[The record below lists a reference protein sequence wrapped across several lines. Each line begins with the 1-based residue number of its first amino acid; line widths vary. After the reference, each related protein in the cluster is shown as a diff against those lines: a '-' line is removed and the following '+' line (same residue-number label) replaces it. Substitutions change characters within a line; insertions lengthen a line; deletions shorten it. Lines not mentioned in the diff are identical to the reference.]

1 MISLS
6 SLVLSFL
13 LIFIA
18 EIGDKS
24 QLVILSLATK
34 FKVEQ
39 EKNNIKNHKDY
50 NAKDKGVIKVTW
62 KIIFGASV
70 AFASLNLLAVIFGS
84 TVISFISI
92 DLVYLIAGII
102 FIVFSVLNIISFFN
116 SQKET
121 QIDTENEVAIEISES
136 ENKLKKFKL
145 IKHI

>member
-39 EKNNIKNHKDY
+39 EKNNIVLENIEIEDDNGLKIIASEKVPSLIKKEDY
-50 NAKDKGVIKVTW
+50 IIEVNIKGVKKED
-62 KIIFGASV
+62 KIIYQRG
-70 AFASLNLLAVIFGS
+70 
-84 TVISFISI
+84 
-92 DLVYLIAGII
+92 
-102 FIVFSVLNIISFFN
+102 
-116 SQKET
+116 
-121 QIDTENEVAIEISES
+121 
-136 ENKLKKFKL
+136 
-145 IKHI
+145 

>member
-70 AFASLNLLAVIFGS
+70 AFASLNLLAVKVKI
-84 TVISFISI
+84 
-92 DLVYLIAGII
+92 
-102 FIVFSVLNIISFFN
+102 N
-116 SQKET
+116 
-121 QIDTENEVAIEISES
+121 
-136 ENKLKKFKL
+136 
-145 IKHI
+145 